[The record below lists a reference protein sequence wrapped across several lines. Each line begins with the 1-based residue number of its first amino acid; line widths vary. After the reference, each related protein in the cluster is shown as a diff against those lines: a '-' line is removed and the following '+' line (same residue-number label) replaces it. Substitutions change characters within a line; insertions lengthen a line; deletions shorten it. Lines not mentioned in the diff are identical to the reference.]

1 IYAHCGGRE
10 AMGRATGQGI
20 APSVIVKMVR
30 LLGGDYFRAGM
41 FESYLVDTEED
52 ILSMHNAARS
62 DWCPKTPLLPAISG
76 GLNPRTVAANVR
88 RLGVDN
94 LYLAGTGVFENP
106 EGPKAGVEALK
117 RAAAE
122 ALSG

>member
-1 IYAHCGGRE
+1 
-10 AMGRATGQGI
+10 
-20 APSVIVKMVR
+20 
-30 LLGGDYFRAGM
+30 
-41 FESYLVDTEED
+41 
-52 ILSMHNAARS
+52 
-62 DWCPKTPLLPAISG
+62 WCPKTPLLPAISG

-122 ALSG
+122 ALGA